1 MGVPEFLRFSSAGSL
16 RDKQLAPI
24 KAQGATELS
33 KGKHNKYKRISPY
46 SNVKALLYGGGMWEP
61 ATPTVLFRQIYFFIF
76 LFFLKT

>member
-24 KAQGATELS
+24 KALGATELS
-33 KGKHNKYKRISPY
+33 KGKHNKYKRTSPY

-61 ATPTVLFRQIYFFIF
+61 ATPTVLFRQIFFS
-76 LFFLKT
+76 FFF